1 MQVNSAQDYLTA
13 QKRRIIASTFAAT
26 PPPAQRKYNFTYLS
40 VLANKATQ
48 YNKVPYPQTISLAPG
63 GLTSA
68 TGVFVGGSVPGG
80 VYSAGTLSNGNYSG
94 IGAPLTTYSQT
105 TRPNVSDCVNCAT
118 TGTVGTSTLPGSL
131 I

>member
-13 QKRRIIASTFAAT
+13 QKRRIIASTFAQT
-26 PPPAQRKYNFTYLS
+26 PPAPQRKYNFTYLS

-48 YNKVPYPQTISLAPG
+48 YNKVPYPQTLSLAPG
-63 GLTSA
+63 GQTSS

-80 VYSAGTLSNGNYSG
+80 VYSGGTVVNGVYTG
-94 IGAPLTTYSQT
+94 IGAQLSAQSQMS
-105 TRPNVSDCVNCAT
+105 RPTISSCAT
-118 TGTVGTSTLPGSL
+118 CPTAVGNPLPGSL

>member
-13 QKRRIIASTFAAT
+13 QKRRIVAATFATA
-26 PPPAQRKYNFTYLS
+26 PPPPQRRYNFTALS
-40 VLANKATQ
+40 VIANKATQ

-80 VYSAGTLSNGNYSG
+80 VYSATGSQ
-94 IGAPLTTYSQT
+94 LTTQSQT
-105 TRPNVSDCVNCAT
+105 TRPTVNDCTNCAKVN
-118 TGTVGTSTLPGSL
+118 TVGASTLAGTL

>member
-48 YNKVPYPQTISLAPG
+48 YNKVPYPQTVSLAAG
-63 GLTSA
+63 A
-68 TGVFVGGSVPGG
+68 VPGG
-80 VYSAGTLSNGNYSG
+80 VYSAGTLSNGRYSG
-94 IGAPLTTYSQT
+94 IGAQLTTYSQA